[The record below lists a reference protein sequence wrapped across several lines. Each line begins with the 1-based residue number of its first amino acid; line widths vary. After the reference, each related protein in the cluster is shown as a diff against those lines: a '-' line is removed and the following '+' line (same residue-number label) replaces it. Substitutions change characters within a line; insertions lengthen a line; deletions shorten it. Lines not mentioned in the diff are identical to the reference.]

1 MRKGL
6 IFYVLCG
13 FCALGTLTSCSN
25 ATQNDKTQEEENI
38 VTDYS
43 NIHDL
48 IDAIKT
54 YGTDI
59 EGKTVTIA
67 YDDIDKPIGN
77 IGLFYMGE
85 DMLWSFSILDYPNS
99 GLKPLKSGESFKAVV
114 YHIHLPDPAIVE
126 YQITLSSIEYYNKHF
141 K

>member
-6 IFYVLCG
+6 IFYALCG
-13 FCALGTLTSCSN
+13 ICALGTLTSCSN

-38 VTDYS
+38 VTDYG
-43 NIHDL
+43 NINDL
-48 IDAIKT
+48 INAIKT

-67 YDDIDKPIGN
+67 YDDIYKPIRN
-77 IGLFYMGE
+77 IFDFFMGE
-85 DMLWSFSILDYPNS
+85 DMLWHFQTIDCN
-99 GLKPLKSGESFKAVV
+99 GITALKNGDSFKATV

-126 YQITLSSIEYYNKHF
+126 YQVSLEPIKQ